1 MIAVDNEPL
10 SIVDHH
16 VGFKRLINNT
26 LPQYTIPGRT
36 YFTEKIIPDMY
47 ERVVSKLKN
56 ELERAEAIAFTSD
69 LWTSSV
75 NNAAFLSFTGHWISE
90 NFKLNHAVLNM
101 AHFPESHTSENIKRE
116 LLQCVTK
123 WDIPITK
130 IQAIV
135 HDNGANMV
143 KPYFLHS
150 VASYILSSWSH

>member
-1 MIAVDNEPL
+1 MIAIDNEPL

-16 VGFKRLINNT
+16 VGFKRLINNV
-26 LPQYTIPGRT
+26 LP
-36 YFTEKIIPDMY
+36 
-47 ERVVSKLKN
+47 
-56 ELERAEAIAFTSD
+56 
-69 LWTSSV
+69 
-75 NNAAFLSFTGHWISE
+75 
-90 NFKLNHAVLNM
+90 HAVLNM

-143 KPYFLHS
+143 KGVKETLLPSERCFIHTLLERLSEQKRAIS
-150 VASYILSSWSH
+150 VYISESRSLTGASI